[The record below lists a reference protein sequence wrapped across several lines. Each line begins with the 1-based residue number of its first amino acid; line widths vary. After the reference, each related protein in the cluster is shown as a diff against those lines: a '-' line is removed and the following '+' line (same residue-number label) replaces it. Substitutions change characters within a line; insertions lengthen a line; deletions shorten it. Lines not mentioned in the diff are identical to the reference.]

1 MGQSRP
7 RRSFATRPS
16 HPLMTLRSLLFL
28 LLAPAAMAQPF
39 ETLEVGL
46 NGAATFGEAPYTDL
60 WDPGLGVEGRV
71 ETPFYL
77 GRFTIG
83 VTVAPHTALGDV
95 PDYLALY
102 FFGVWSADIDLPGG
116 LRLSPGLQAGLFR
129 MQFDTDDAAA
139 VRNEAELAVGPEVW
153 LSAPLAGPW
162 RLRAGAGAV
171 RIFTNQRID
180 LRFVRV
186 GVSRTFRTPGWL
198 EEILR

>member
-1 MGQSRP
+1 MPFR
-7 RRSFATRPS
+7 
-16 HPLMTLRSLLFL
+16 FL
-28 LLAPAAMAQPF
+28 LLALLLPMAVAAQPVRPF

-46 NGAATFGEAPYTDL
+46 SGAATLGEAPYTDL

-77 GRFTIG
+77 GRFTVG
-83 VTVAPHTALGDV
+83 AAVAPHTAPDDV
-95 PDYLALY
+95 APDYLALY
-102 FFGVWSADIDLPGG
+102 FFGVWSADIALPAG

-129 MQFDTDDAAA
+129 MQFDTDDDAA

-162 RLRAGAGAV
+162 RLRAGVGGV

-198 EEILR
+198 EDVLR

>member
-1 MGQSRP
+1 MLV
-7 RRSFATRPS
+7 RSI
-16 HPLMTLRSLLFL
+16 
-28 LLAPAAMAQPF
+28 LLALALPFAAVAQPAPF

-46 NGAATFGEAPYTDL
+46 SGAATVGEAPYTDF

-77 GRFTIG
+77 GRFTVG
-83 VTVAPHTALGDV
+83 ATVAPHAARGDV

-102 FFGVWSADIDLPGG
+102 FFGVWSADIALPAG
-116 LRLSPGLQAGLFR
+116 LRLSPGVQAGLFR

-139 VRNEAELAVGPEVW
+139 VRNEAELAAGPELW

-171 RIFTNQRID
+171 RIFTNERIG

-186 GVSRTFRTPGWL
+186 GVSRTFRTPDWL
-198 EEILR
+198 REVLR

>member
-1 MGQSRP
+1 MS
-7 RRSFATRPS
+7 
-16 HPLMTLRSLLFL
+16 LRFLLFVFL
-28 LLAPAAMAQPF
+28 LPTVAAAQPVRPF
-39 ETLEVGL
+39 ETLEVGVS
-46 NGAATFGEAPYTDL
+46 GAATFGEAPYTDL

-77 GRFTIG
+77 GRFTAG
-83 VTVAPHTALGDV
+83 ATVAPHAARAEV

-102 FFGVWSADIDLPGG
+102 FFGVWSADIALPAG

-139 VRNEAELAVGPEVW
+139 VRNEAELAAGPELW

-198 EEILR
+198 EDILR